1 MGTSEVTRLGMREG
15 EMVEVAE
22 FMKRIVIDKEDVKK
36 VKRDVA
42 EFRKEFQKVRYCF
55 EDKTEAYEYVKI
67 R

>member
-1 MGTSEVTRLGMREG
+1 LGMKES

-22 FMKRIVIDKEDVKK
+22 FMKRIVVDKEDIKK

-42 EFRKEFQKVRYCF
+42 EFRKDYQRVRYCF
-55 EDKTEAYEYVKI
+55 EDATEAYEYVKI